1 MHPTAEQPGSPLP
14 RRVLVVGIGNILLR
28 DEGVGV
34 RVIEAMRGTALPD
47 DVELLDGGTSGADLI
62 DFIADRQK
70 VIVIDAVRTDG
81 PPGSVYRFGPEDLM
95 QDAAPALSLHQL
107 GLLETLRMARHMN
120 CSPGEVVIF
129 GVKPGAIDYGTDLTP
144 QVAFAVPKVVQLV
157 LTEAAR

>member
-1 MHPTAEQPGSPLP
+1 M
-14 RRVLVVGIGNILLR
+14 LVVGIGNILLR

-34 RVIEAMRGTALPD
+34 RVIEAMRDIPLPD

-62 DFIADRQK
+62 DFIADRPK
-70 VIVIDAVRTDG
+70 VIFIDAVRTDG
-81 PPGSVYRFGPEDLM
+81 PPGSVYRFSPEDLM

-120 CSPGEVVIF
+120 CSPREVVIF

-144 QVAFAVPKVVQLV
+144 QVASAVPKVVQLV
-157 LTEAAR
+157 LTEAGR